1 MTRRIVIIVLVGTL
15 LAAAVP
21 AWRYFF
27 PDDET
32 LVIRTLDAAAD
43 AVGCAPGDSM
53 PDAIGKLRRLEAL
66 LDDQV
71 EFDLRTNR
79 ETHGRTFGRGEIVSI
94 LAGERRAGSRMKV
107 ELTDFTVAVDG
118 NSAGTEA
125 AATIY
130 YKNGD
135 REFSLQ
141 EELKF
146 ELVRRDG
153 KWRISRV
160 GVRNFMEK

>member
-1 MTRRIVIIVLVGTL
+1 MTRRVVIIVLAAAA

-32 LVIRTLDAAAD
+32 RIIRTLDAAAG
-43 AVGCAPGDSM
+43 AVGCSPGESAPA
-53 PDAIGKLRRLEAL
+53 AIGKLRRIESL

-71 EFDLRTNR
+71 EIDLRANR
-79 ETHGRTFGRGEIVSI
+79 ETRGRIFARGEIVSL

-107 ELTDFTVAVDG
+107 ELTDFTVVVAGD
-118 NSAGTEA
+118 SAKAEAAGT
-125 AATIY
+125 IL
-130 YKNGD
+130 YKNGE

-160 GVRNFMEK
+160 EIRNFMEK